1 MHINQISQY
10 FRVYLPF
17 NLIMMTKSSTLFTNW
32 TSAILTAILKAW
44 TLSITSLRSL
54 AEAPYFNNRE
64 LTNRRL
70 LHDDA
75 VGFRDISTAHAHLGT
90 CRRRDKV
97 DDVGE
102 SDLPASWKQQDV
114 RLFFKVFSLYFRCFC
129 QIFQV
134 SP

>member
-1 MHINQISQY
+1 MIETKPRINRGNRGQL
-10 FRVYLPF
+10 FRA
-17 NLIMMTKSSTLFTNW
+17 T
-32 TSAILTAILKAW
+32 
-44 TLSITSLRSL
+44 
-54 AEAPYFNNRE
+54 RE

-75 VGFRDISTAHAHLGT
+75 VGLRDISTAHAHLGT
-90 CRRRDKV
+90 CRRRDEV

-114 RLFFKVFSLYFRCFC
+114 RLFFKVFSRYFRCFC

>member
-1 MHINQISQY
+1 
-10 FRVYLPF
+10 
-17 NLIMMTKSSTLFTNW
+17 MTTTK
-32 TSAILTAILKAW
+32 K
-44 TLSITSLRSL
+44 
-54 AEAPYFNNRE
+54 NRE

-75 VGFRDISTAHAHLGT
+75 VGLRDISTAHAHLGT

-102 SDLPASWKQQDV
+102 SDLPASWKQQEV
-114 RLFFKVFSLYFRCFC
+114 RLFFKVFSRYFRCFC

-134 SP
+134 SH